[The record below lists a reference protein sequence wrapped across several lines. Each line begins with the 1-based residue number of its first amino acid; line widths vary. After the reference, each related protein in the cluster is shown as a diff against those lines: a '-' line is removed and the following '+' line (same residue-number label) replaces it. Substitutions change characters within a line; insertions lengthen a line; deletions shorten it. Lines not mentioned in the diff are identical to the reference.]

1 MYTQKNQNMK
11 YWFVVFLMSIS
22 TSSFGEESTKSSLW
36 SDIQG
41 SLSQTWQSK
50 NYELFIPVNTWHNRS
65 FYSDEKIASY
75 NEEPWG
81 LGISKYRV
89 DEVGNRH
96 SLYAMAFLDSHS
108 KVEPIVGYGYQKIWK
123 VVNDIRIGLGYTVGL
138 TLRAESSYV
147 LPIPV
152 VAPILSIGYKSLGVQ
167 STYIFGGEGNG
178 NVLFTWLSWQF
189 D

>member
-1 MYTQKNQNMK
+1 MYIQKNQNMK
-11 YWFVVFLMSIS
+11 YWFIAFLLSIS

-50 NYELFIPVNTWHNRS
+50 NYELFIPVNTWHNRN
-65 FYSDEKIASY
+65 YYTDKEIESY
-75 NEEPWG
+75 NEQPWG

-89 DEVGNRH
+89 DMAGNRH
-96 SLYAMAFLDSHS
+96 SLYVMAFLDSNN

-123 VVNDIRIGLGYTVGL
+123 AANDIRIGLGYTVGL

-147 LPIPV
+147 LPIPIL
-152 VAPILSIGYKSLGVQ
+152 APILSVGYKGLGMQ
-167 STYIFGGEGNG
+167 STYIFGGEAGG